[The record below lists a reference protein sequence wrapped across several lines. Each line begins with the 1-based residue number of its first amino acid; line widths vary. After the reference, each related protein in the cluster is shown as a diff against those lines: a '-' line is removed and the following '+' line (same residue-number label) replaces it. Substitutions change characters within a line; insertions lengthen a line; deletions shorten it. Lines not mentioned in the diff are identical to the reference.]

1 MDWEARDRELA
12 ERIREMAGEKLTG
25 RTMKTQMGLGNIL
38 RKNRD
43 KLVRTAMEVAR
54 VNKLDH

>member
-1 MDWEARDRELA
+1 
-12 ERIREMAGEKLTG
+12 
-25 RTMKTQMGLGNIL
+25 MKTQMGLGNIL